1 MRRKLFGLSALMVLP
16 VLLISLYSK
25 EYKKQ
30 APKTKFEENIVKTP
44 QSTSRV
50 IDKALIPTLQG
61 CFFNI

>member
-1 MRRKLFGLSALMVLP
+1 MVLP
-16 VLLISLYSK
+16 VLLIFLYSK

-44 QSTSRV
+44 QSTNRV